1 MSSLKGQL
9 SNVEG
14 SVKSMKAAV
23 VVGSVLTVA
32 CLAAVF
38 GVTILANEV
47 SKEVKVS
54 NNTLTTKSGA
64 AFMTTS
70 TTASN
75 DVAACVSG
83 VVCNSVSTT
92 LNGKTAILSINALVV
107 EGTTTTIICD
117 DAVVSPDS
125 GEVFVEIA
133 SDSVLASTIGEEVE
147 ARNLNRRKLI
157 KKAGKWVWWAGKQ
170 VAEGIGGAAV
180 WGEAW
185 GEVKDWFGSD
195 PAPSGCKRRS
205 LLMMC

>member
-54 NNTLTTKSGA
+54 NNTLTTKAGKPVLA
-64 AFMTTS
+64 ANTVVTS
-70 TTASN
+70 
-75 DVAACVSG
+75 
-83 VVCNSVSTT
+83 
-92 LNGKTAILSINALVV
+92 KSINANTVIIQEADFTVNAVITAQVV
-107 EGTTTTIICD
+107 QGDVITTICD
-117 DAVVSPDS
+117 DLILIEEAGSS
-125 GEVFVEIA
+125 SLLITEG
-133 SDSVLASTIGEEVE
+133 SVLESVLSSDVE

-180 WGEAW
+180 WGETW
-185 GEVKDWFGSD
+185 GAIKDVFAGDD